1 MDASTRRATNKDN
14 MINKIIG
21 MRPDYPMYN
30 EDGEINTIDFYTKNP
45 LIELLDKNDSDS
57 KNFNGNAFI

>member
-1 MDASTRRATNKDN
+1 
-14 MINKIIG
+14 

-45 LIELLDKNDSDS
+45 LVEAPGQESQRLEELYRHIVS
-57 KNFNGNAFI
+57 